1 MFMDLIKI
9 ELKGLPQRLFLSG
22 LYDDI
27 DGFRVVLKEKIK
39 DKKSYILKFD
49 GQIAY
54 RNVNESE
61 RLKTLNDNKALC
73 ENHTFFYTRK
83 SDFISWIIEESYDIV
98 SEDEVTHYL
107 LATPEDVVEII
118 SLEEPTLEIID

>member
-39 DKKSYILKFD
+39 LDPRDVPEAPPYPDKSFGTNKKSR
-49 GQIAY
+49 G
-54 RNVNESE
+54 
-61 RLKTLNDNKALC
+61 
-73 ENHTFFYTRK
+73 
-83 SDFISWIIEESYDIV
+83 
-98 SEDEVTHYL
+98 
-107 LATPEDVVEII
+107 
-118 SLEEPTLEIID
+118 